1 MRRDSYNFR
10 VDVQVL
16 RSQLAQHGV
25 HVFPSAQLSTSTQHL
40 YMEGNLRSTVHREPL
55 GLTGELQQV
64 MVMEETDKRER
75 REIQRSFVRGRRP
88 DSACHG
94 L

>member
-16 RSQLAQHGV
+16 WSQLAQHGV
-25 HVFPSAQLSTSTQHL
+25 HVFLSAQLSTSIQHVCK
-40 YMEGNLRSTVHREPL
+40 EGDLRSTVHREPL
-55 GLTGELQQV
+55 GLASELQQV

-75 REIQRSFVRGRRP
+75 REIQCSFVRGRRP